1 MRRRNALAPFAA
13 IVAFLVIAFV
23 IFTNVWTD
31 RLWFISFGFGEVF
44 STMLWTRLAL
54 FAGFA
59 LLMALVVVGN
69 LLVARRLRPRSA
81 PRGSGSELLDRYR
94 STLDKRFVP
103 IAVAVGAV
111 LGLFAGGAGSGQV
124 MTYQAWRNSTPFGQT
139 DPQFGLDISFFVFEY
154 PWWQFVLSFAFYAL
168 LLSAAGSMIIYLVA
182 GALRLTEPGKGRRR
196 FTSKAAQAH
205 LSVLLGLALLIKA
218 GDYWLDQYG
227 LAISDSGLLTGMTYT
242 STHASL
248 NALRVLAGIAVLC
261 ALMFLANAVLTQ
273 WAVPLVGLVL
283 MVLSGIILQGLY
295 PAAMQGISVNPDE
308 PQKERPYIERNI
320 AATRAAYGVE
330 GTEVTSYSAETDVSA
345 GQLRADAEAL
355 PGIRLMDPAV
365 IAPAYE
371 QSQQVRG
378 YYSFPQL
385 LDVDRYTI
393 DGDETDAVVAVREMD
408 LGGLDQPSWNNLHT
422 VYTHGY
428 GLVAAYGNR
437 KGPGGEPEWIVKDIP
452 PTGKLAEHEPR
463 IYFGELH
470 DDYSIVGGPA
480 GTSPTELD
488 TPGRDDGEGPRY
500 YTYTG
505 KGGVPIGNPLNQVAF
520 AAKFADVNILLS
532 DRVNAESK
540 IIHGRTPKERVEAA
554 APWMT
559 ADSNAYPA
567 VVEGRIVWIVD
578 GYTTSNS
585 YPNSQRV
592 SLQDSTTDS
601 QSETGTVGIQQD
613 TKINYIRNSVKAV
626 VDAYDGTVSLY
637 EWDEA
642 DPVLKT
648 WQKVFPGSVKPKSE
662 ISDDLLNHLRY
673 PSDLFKVQR
682 AILGRYHVTDPNN
695 WYLESDLWRVPQD
708 PVAVNRAGSAAQETP
723 FYLSIKW
730 PGDEKPIFSQTST
743 YVPNGRQNLAGYLAV
758 NADAS
763 DPNYGRLRILR
774 MSDSSQIDGPGQT
787 FNALVNDRAVAERL
801 RPYLN
806 QGAAQARYGNLL
818 TLPVG
823 GGLLYV
829 QPIYTMR
836 EGTSGAFPGLQF
848 VVVRFGDHIG
858 IGNTL
863 QEALDQVFAGDAG
876 ANTGEDGEPSAPTG
890 EPDNPAATRA
900 LQQAQQ
906 AFTEAD
912 EALKNGDL
920 ATYQAKLKEAQEKVE
935 EAMQAMG
942 QR

>member
-13 IVAFLVIAFV
+13 IVALLVIAFV

-31 RLWFISFGFGEVF
+31 RLWYISFGFGEVF

-54 FAGFA
+54 FVGFA
-59 LLMALVVVGN
+59 VLMAVVIVGN
-69 LLVARRLRPRSA
+69 LLIARRLRPRTA
-81 PRGSGSELLDRYR
+81 ARASGSELLDRYR

-103 IAVAVGAV
+103 VVVVVGAI
-111 LGLFAGGAGSGQV
+111 LGLFAGGAGAGQV
-124 MTYQAWRNSTPFGQT
+124 MTYQAWQNSTPFGQV

-154 PWWQFVLSFAFYAL
+154 PWWRFLLSFAFSAL
-168 LLSAAGSMIIYLVA
+168 LLAAAASAIVHLMS
-182 GALRLTEPGKGRRR
+182 GALRLTETGRGRRQ
-196 FTSKAAQAH
+196 FASPAAQAH
-205 LSVLLGLALLIKA
+205 LSILLGLALLVK
-218 GDYWLDQYG
+218 GVDYWMDQYG
-227 LAISDSGLLTGMTYT
+227 LALKDSALLTGMTYT
-242 STHASL
+242 SSNASL
-248 NALRVLAGIAVLC
+248 NALRVLAAIAVLC
-261 ALMFLANAVLTQ
+261 AVMFFANAVVRR

-283 MVLSGIILQGLY
+283 MVLSGLILQVAY
-295 PAAMQGISVNPDE
+295 PGVMQGISVNPDE
-308 PQKERPYIERNI
+308 PQKEKPFIERNI

-355 PGIRLMDPAV
+355 PGIRLMDPSV
-365 IAPAYE
+365 ISPAYE

-378 YYSFPQL
+378 YYSFPEL

-393 DGDETDAVVAVREMD
+393 DGEETDAVVAVREMD
-408 LGGLDQPSWNNLHT
+408 LTGLDQPSWNNLRT

-463 IYFGELH
+463 IYFGELQNS
-470 DDYSIVGGPA
+470 YSIVGAPT
-480 GTSPTELD
+480 GTPPTELD
-488 TPGRDDGEGPRY
+488 TPGSENGDGPKY
-500 YTYTG
+500 NTYTG
-505 KGGVPIGNPLNQVAF
+505 KGGVPIGNLVNKVAF

-540 IIHGRTPKERVEAA
+540 IIHDRTPKQRVEAA

-559 ADSNAYPA
+559 VDSNAYPA

-613 TKINYIRNSVKAV
+613 TKINYVRNSVKAV

-637 EWDEA
+637 EWDEK

-648 WQKVFPGSVKPKSE
+648 WQKAFPGTVKPKSE
-662 ISDDLLNHLRY
+662 ISKDLLSHLRY

-682 AILGRYHVTDPNN
+682 SILGRYHVTDPNN
-695 WYLESDLWRVPQD
+695 WYLNSDLWVVPPD
-708 PVAVNRAGSAAQETP
+708 PVAVNRSGKAAQESP

-730 PGDEKPIFSQTST
+730 PGDEAPIFSQTST

-763 DPNYGRLRILR
+763 DPNYGKLRILR

-836 EGTSGAFPGLQF
+836 EGTDGAFPGLQF

-863 QEALDQVFAGDAG
+863 QEALDQVFAGNAG
-876 ANTGEDGEPSAPTG
+876 ADTGEDGEPSQPTG
-890 EPDNPAATRA
+890 KVDNPAANRA
-900 LQQAQQ
+900 LQQAEK
-906 AFTEAD
+906 AFAD
-912 EALKNGDL
+912 ADAALKSGDL
-920 ATYQAKLKEAQEKVE
+920 ATYQAKLKEAQKLVE
-935 EAMQAMG
+935 EARQAMG